1 MHKFWFGKKIVN
13 HCATV
18 QLTNVSASWWRHKYT
33 THTICT
39 NFVLERHYSYL
50 MEPPFD
56 DVTSM
61 PLNVKRRARLR
72 VIFLLNGITDRRRLR
87 LVSVRSFQVTP
98 KSKKFHFNKS
108 NVFQIFDPRWR
119 KNSATKSYKK
129 KLNFDC
135 PVSRMCKIETS
146 QKNHFLIIPNT
157 IIASTRQGNWLTR
170 PAALPLIESTLYWVP
185 DLQVELYCTGLL
197 PMSSTTLC
205 YLYLLSPFL
214 IWFAYNFL

>member
-18 QLTNVSASWWRHKYT
+18 QLTNVSDSWWRHKYT

-50 MEPPFD
+50 PFD

-72 VIFLLNGITDRRRLR
+72 VIFFIEWHNWSSTSSAGQRQI
-87 LVSVRSFQVTP
+87 VSTP
-98 KSKKFHFNKS
+98 KSKNFHFNKS

-135 PVSRMCKIETS
+135 PVSRMCKIETV
-146 QKNHFLIIPNT
+146 QNNHYYI
-157 IIASTRQGNWLTR
+157 LTLLVLLLCR
-170 PAALPLIESTLYWVP
+170 HYSTLWFCICNRVVM
-185 DLQVELYCTGLL
+185 VE
-197 PMSSTTLC
+197 
-205 YLYLLSPFL
+205 
-214 IWFAYNFL
+214 